1 MFPQILQCIL
11 ADIRSVKRDL
21 SACHIIKTRKQVD
34 QRRFTTSGTS
44 DNCSSLSRLCN
55 KINIRKHIFRGSRI
69 PEIYMMKGN
78 HTLTLFHGS
87 RLFRICNR
95 TFCAYNLIYTLCS
108 YTGSRHHDRHHGQHQ
123 KCHND
128 HHCVS
133 NKCRHGT
140 NLHISAINPLC
151 GNPHNQKR
159 NAVHDHHH
167 SRHHKCHNTVG
178 KQLRLCQI
186 AVGLIKPLFFP
197 FFPSKCTNDI

>member
-44 DNCSSLSRLCN
+44 DNCSGLSRLCN
-55 KINIRKHIFRGSRI
+55 KINIRKHIFR
-69 PEIYMMKGN
+69 
-78 HTLTLFHGS
+78 
-87 RLFRICNR
+87 ICNR
-95 TFCAYNLIYTLCS
+95 TFCTYNLIYTLCS
-108 YTGSRHHDRHHGQHQ
+108 HTGSRHHDRHHGQHQ

-140 NLHISAINPLC
+140 NLHISAIDPLC

-178 KQLRLCQI
+178 KQLRPCQI